1 MDEAKKKKLEE
12 MLQSLLERELNQE
25 KERQPKPP
33 RAGSGSGGVIRR
45 RKGQPDKRVP

>member
-25 KERQPKPP
+25 KEKQPKPP
-33 RAGSGSGGVIRR
+33 RTTGGSGDVIRR
-45 RKGQPDKRVP
+45 RKGQPDRRVP